1 MRRLLRS
8 LSAVVC
14 IVSLGAVIYPPVSE
28 SISRYRQ
35 EEIVLAA
42 DKCIAAESDE
52 KLTAEYAAAEE
63 YNRCLLSGG
72 QLSPYSDLLNLSGDG
87 IMGVL
92 EIPKIDVTL
101 PIYHGTDNTTL
112 SKGIGHLYGTSLP
125 VGGKGTHAA
134 LSGHSGMAGQ
144 RMLSDL
150 EQLVIGDCFTVRV
163 LNKNLT
169 YQADQIKI
177 VLPEDVSDLAI
188 DPEKDYVTLVT
199 CTPYG
204 VNTHRLLVR
213 GIRVTEQK
221 MPVYNK
227 AQSTWYRQYGYGIL
241 AGFIAAV
248 LLMSILFFIRHR
260 RRKFPHRSIPT
271 VENHID

>member
-14 IVSLGAVIYPPVSE
+14 VLSIVAVLYPPVSE

-35 EEIVLAA
+35 KEIMIAA

-52 KLTAEYAAAEE
+52 KLTVEYAAAEE

-92 EIPKIDVTL
+92 EIPKISVTL
-101 PIYHGTDNTTL
+101 PIYHGTDNITL

-125 VGGKGTHAA
+125 VGGEGTHAA

-163 LNKNLT
+163 LNKKLT

-213 GIRVTEQK
+213 GVRVAEQETQT
-221 MPVYNK
+221 YSK
-227 AQSTWYRQYGYGIL
+227 APSTWYRQYGYGIL
-241 AGFIAAV
+241 AGLIAAV
-248 LLMSILFFIRHR
+248 LLMSIPFFIRHR
-260 RRKFPHRSIPT
+260 RRKFPHKGTQI
-271 VENHID
+271 VENSND

>member
-1 MRRLLRS
+1 MRRLLKS

-28 SISRYRQ
+28 SISRWRQ
-35 EEIVLAA
+35 EEIM
-42 DKCIAAESDE
+42 IAAAKQITAAPDE
-52 KLTAEYAAAEE
+52 KLAAEYAAAEE

-72 QLSPYSDLLNLSGDG
+72 QLSSYTNLLNLSGDG

-150 EQLVIGDCFTVRV
+150 DQLVIGDCFTLRV
-163 LNKNLT
+163 LGKNLT

-177 VLPEDVSDLAI
+177 VLPENVSDLAI

-213 GIRVTEQK
+213 GVRVAEAETQTYQK
-221 MPVYNK
+221 AP
-227 AQSTWYRQYGYGIL
+227 STWYRQYGYGIL
-241 AGFIAAV
+241 AGLIVAV
-248 LLMSILFFIRHR
+248 LLLGVIFLYGIYGGNI
-260 RRKFPHRSIPT
+260 KIALC
-271 VENHID
+271 